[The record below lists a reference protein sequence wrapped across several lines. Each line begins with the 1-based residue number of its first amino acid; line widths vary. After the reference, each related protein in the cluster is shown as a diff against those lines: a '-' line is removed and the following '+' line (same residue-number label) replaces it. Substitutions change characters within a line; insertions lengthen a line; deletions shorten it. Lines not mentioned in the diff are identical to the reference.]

1 MVGNKKLFFIAL
13 FVLSVLCST
22 SCDKT
27 TPHNGQELAR
37 VNGHVITLEEFE
49 QEMERLPEPAKLQ
62 MISDDE
68 RRKFLQELINQELL
82 LQEAK
87 KRRLHENEEI
97 LTDVEKYKKGL
108 IINAL
113 GEELCLGKDEVSDEE
128 MEAYYQENKKEF
140 VLEQVWIRHILL
152 KTLEEAK
159 EIKKR
164 LHQGEDFV
172 TLAKQYSIWPPT
184 KMKGGD
190 LGYIKR
196 GMAHKSFEEAA
207 FSLKKPGDLSD
218 IVKTE
223 FGYNII
229 RLEDKIGPRQLTF
242 SEVQDEIRN
251 KLRKKKREKI
261 LTTYLQDLREK
272 AQVRINEEL
281 LAAEEKEE
289 AP

>member
-1 MVGNKKLFFIAL
+1 MVGLKKLFFIAF
-13 FVLSVLCST
+13 FVLSVLCFT

-49 QEMERLPEPAKLQ
+49 QEMERLPESAKLQ
-62 MISDDE
+62 MISE
-68 RRKFLQELINQELL
+68 EGRRKFLQELINQELL

-87 KRRLHENEEI
+87 KKGLDKNKEI
-97 LTDVEKYKKGL
+97 LANVEMLKKGL
-108 IINAL
+108 IISAL
-113 GEELCLGKDEVSDEE
+113 GEELCVGKDEVSDDEV
-128 MEAYYQENKKEF
+128 EAYYQENKKEF
-140 VLEQVWIRHILL
+140 VLEKVWIRHILL
-152 KTLEEAK
+152 KTLDEAK

-164 LHQGEDFV
+164 LNQGEDFV

-196 GMAHKSFEEAA
+196 GMVHKSFEQAA
-207 FSLKKPGDLSD
+207 FALKKQGDLSD

-229 RLEDKIGPRQLTF
+229 RLEDKIGPRQLAF
-242 SEVQDEIRN
+242 SEVQDEIRTR
-251 KLRKKKREKI
+251 LRNKKREKI
-261 LTTYLQDLREK
+261 LTTYLQDLREES
-272 AQVRINEEL
+272 QIRINEEL
-281 LAAEEKEE
+281 LAAEKEE
-289 AP
+289 GT